1 MKSLIVMNPDLVPV
15 AQRGNYS
22 DLQVLK
28 SNGGYYIGT
37 LYYARGAD
45 GEIESSEPGSR
56 DSGYF
61 STEDAARIYL
71 STIESGLEMPLRTH
85 P

>member
-1 MKSLIVMNPDLVPV
+1 MKSPIVMNPDIVPETD
-15 AQRGNYS
+15 RDNYT

-28 SNGGYYIGT
+28 SAAGYYIGT
-37 LYYARGAD
+37 IFQEKDAEGNVTF
-45 GEIESSEPGSR
+45 SEPGSR

-71 STIESGLEMPLRTH
+71 GNLESGLEMPLRER